1 MLTLPWPHPST
12 FPNAKRRLHW
22 SRYQPHC
29 NRARGEARLVTRG
42 WMNANPALRPDT
54 LAPLTLRVT
63 FQPPNRIR
71 RDDDGMIGAFKHLR
85 DGIADALGMDD
96 RLFRPEYHFA
106 EPKKPGAVIVEIIG
120 RAA

>member
-1 MLTLPWPHPST
+1 MTLPWPHPMT

-22 SRYQPHC
+22 SKYQPHC

-42 WMNANPALRPDT
+42 WMNANPAQRPDAN
-54 LAPLTLRVT
+54 APLSLRVT

-106 EPKKPGAVIVEIIG
+106 EPLKPGAVIVEIIG
-120 RAA
+120 GAA

>member
-1 MLTLPWPHPST
+1 
-12 FPNAKRRLHW
+12 
-22 SRYQPHC
+22 
-29 NRARGEARLVTRG
+29 
-42 WMNANPALRPDT
+42 MNANPGTRPDT
-54 LAPLTLRVT
+54 AAPLALRVT

-106 EPKKPGAVIVEIIG
+106 EPKKPGAVFVEII
-120 RAA
+120 AP